1 MKHITVKKVGCGEH
15 WLESSL
21 KENVHHPDLFKEWFR
36 AGGMTTA
43 IMWIYAGIKK
53 ASAAIYEHI
62 IGVSFL

>member
-1 MKHITVKKVGCGEH
+1 MKHIPVKKVGCGEH

-43 IMWIYAGIKK
+43 IM
-53 ASAAIYEHI
+53 
-62 IGVSFL
+62 